1 MCEISGEMLKA
12 GGEVVV
18 EWLHRI
24 VSRAL
29 TSGKVPHGWRKAL
42 VVPVHKKGSKFQ
54 CKNYRGISLLS
65 IPGKVYA
72 EILDQ
77 MVRDFERF
85 RKNKVH
91 SGRRETV

>member
-1 MCEISGEMLKA
+1 MYEISGEMLKA

-29 TSGKVPHGWRKAL
+29 TSGKVPRGWRKAL
-42 VVPVHKKGSKFQ
+42 VVPVHKGSKLQ
-54 CKNYRGISLLS
+54 CKNYRGIRLLS
-65 IPGKVYA
+65 IPGNVYA

-77 MVRDFERF
+77 RVRDFERF
-85 RKNKVH
+85 QKNKVH